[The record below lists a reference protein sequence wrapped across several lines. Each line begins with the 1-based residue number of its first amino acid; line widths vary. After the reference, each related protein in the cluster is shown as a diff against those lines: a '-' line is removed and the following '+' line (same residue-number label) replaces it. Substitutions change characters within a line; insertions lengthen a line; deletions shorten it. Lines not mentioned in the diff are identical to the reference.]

1 MFLIKKGTT
10 VDVARLTGE
19 TVQHVTKHENL
30 FEKHEVVIDPLFN
43 LGPAAGELYGFERDG
58 FTLYVDQASV
68 TYMG

>member
-1 MFLIKKGTT
+1 
-10 VDVARLTGE
+10 
-19 TVQHVTKHENL
+19 VQHVTKHENL